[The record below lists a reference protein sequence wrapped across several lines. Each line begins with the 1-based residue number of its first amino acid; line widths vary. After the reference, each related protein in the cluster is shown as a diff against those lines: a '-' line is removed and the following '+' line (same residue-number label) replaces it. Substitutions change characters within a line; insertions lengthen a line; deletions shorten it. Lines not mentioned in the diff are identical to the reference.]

1 MERFNLA
8 QILGKFFPW
17 NVKVMWKPILQE
29 FVAKMWA
36 RAMAGKIAIS
46 LEVSRES
53 AHDSRREVLKKFSVP
68 VAMQE
73 QRAAGE
79 LPRRCQTTLL
89 SK

>member
-68 VAMQE
+68 VAM
-73 QRAAGE
+73 RA
-79 LPRRCQTTLL
+79 
-89 SK
+89 